1 MVYTC
6 ADYECYNICNIH
18 RGGTTLSK
26 EPSSE
31 LSNLLSRKQRQQ
43 NMNDLIESLNPDKT
57 EFNTMILGFNDIMQS
72 SFYNLLT
79 TQCKTEKERD
89 EMDKRLNGAV
99 SEVMH
104 VLNQKS
110 LSNPEDMVILT
121 TVMIEAIAKALV
133 RQEDNGL
140 RVSQQIHSLK
150 KQSK

>member
-1 MVYTC
+1 M
-6 ADYECYNICNIH
+6 
-18 RGGTTLSK
+18 SK

-57 EFNTMILGFNDIMQS
+57 EFNTMILGFTDIIQS
-72 SFYNLLT
+72 SFYNFLT
-79 TQCKTEKERD
+79 SQCKTEKERED
-89 EMDKRLNGAV
+89 MDKRLNGAV
-99 SEVMH
+99 SEVLH

-110 LSNPEDMVILT
+110 LSNPEDMVILS

-140 RVSQQIHSLK
+140 RVSQQLHNLR
-150 KQSK
+150 KQTK